1 MELPDGP
8 KTLPLRQLLQW
19 VFQPLAYL
27 DKNAERYGDCF
38 TARFGSLPP
47 FVIIS
52 NPQLTEAIFAAPA
65 DQFDTGR
72 SNTILRPTLG
82 ENSLLLLDGE
92 RHQRQRQL
100 LMPPF
105 HGERMRAYSQLI
117 AQITEEITQTWKQ
130 GTTFSLRPQM
140 QEISLKVILQAV
152 FGLHEGQR
160 YDELKQRLNTFLE
173 ATTSPLGST
182 MAFFPILQKD
192 FGAWSPGGR
201 FVRQK
206 QKIDDLLYSE
216 IRDRRAQP
224 DPSRTDILSLLL
236 AARDEEGQPMTEVE
250 LRDELITLLLAGHET
265 TATALTW
272 AVYWIGQNPTVKEKL
287 LAELNAWSENPDLSL
302 IARLPYLNAVCA
314 EALRLYPVAIL
325 VSPRIVK
332 EHFNALDY
340 SFDAGT
346 MLAPC
351 IYLTHQRKDL
361 YPEPRQFRPER
372 FLERQFSP
380 SEYFPFGGSNRRCI
394 GAAFA
399 MMEMKLVLVT
409 LLTQFQFAN
418 MDKRPVQPTRR
429 GVTMAPAGGVQVMI
443 SKRFAKRER
452 TEQTVPI

>member
-8 KTLPLRQLLQW
+8 KTLPFVQLLQW

-27 DKNAERYGDCF
+27 DKNADRYGDCF
-38 TARFGSLPP
+38 TARLGALPP
-47 FVIIS
+47 IVFIS
-52 NPQLTEAIFAAPA
+52 NPQLTEDIFAAQA
-65 DQFDTGR
+65 DSFDTGK
-72 SNTILRPTLG
+72 SNAILRPTLG
-82 ENSLLLLDGE
+82 DNSLLLLDGE

-117 AQITEEITQTWKQ
+117 AQITEEIAQTWQ
-130 GTTFSLRPQM
+130 EGTTFSLRPQM
-140 QEISLKVILQAV
+140 QEISLRVILQAV

-160 YDELKQRLNTFLE
+160 YDELKQRLTTFLE
-173 ATTSPLGST
+173 ATTSPFGSV
-182 MAFFPILQKD
+182 MAFFPLLQKD
-192 FGAWSPGGR
+192 LGAWSPGGR
-201 FVRQK
+201 FIRRK
-206 QKIDDLLYSE
+206 QKIDDLLYGE
-216 IRDRRAQP
+216 IRDRRAQQ
-224 DPSRTDILSLLL
+224 DPSRTDILSMLL

-272 AVYWIGQNPTVKEKL
+272 AVYWIGQNLTVKEKL
-287 LAELNAWSENPDLSL
+287 LAELTAWSQNPDLST

-314 EALRLYPVAIL
+314 ETLRLYPVAVI

-332 EHFNALDY
+332 QRFSASDY
-340 SFDAGT
+340 SFGAGT

-372 FLERQFSP
+372 FLERQFAP

-399 MMEMKLVLVT
+399 MMEMKLVLAT

-418 MDKRPVQPTRR
+418 MDKHPVQPTRR

-443 SKRFAKRER
+443 TKRAKRER
-452 TEQTVPI
+452 TEQAVSI

>member
-8 KTLPLRQLLQW
+8 KTLPLVQLLQW

-27 DKNAERYGDCF
+27 DKNADRYGDCF
-38 TARFGSLPP
+38 TARLGSIPP
-47 FVIIS
+47 IVFIS
-52 NPQLTEAIFAAPA
+52 DPQLIEAIFTAHP

-72 SNTILRPTLG
+72 NNTILRPTLG

-117 AQITEEITQTWKQ
+117 AQITEEITQTWKE
-130 GTTFSLRPQM
+130 GTVFSLRPQM
-140 QEISLKVILQAV
+140 QEISLRVILQAV
-152 FGLHEGQR
+152 FGLHEGLR

-173 ATTSPLGST
+173 VNTSPLGSV
-182 MAFFPILQKD
+182 MAFFPVFQKD
-192 FGAWSPGGR
+192 LGSWSPGGR

-216 IRDRRAQP
+216 IRDRRNQP
-224 DPSRTDILSLLL
+224 DPSRSDIFSLLL

-250 LRDELITLLLAGHET
+250 LRDELMTLLLAGHET

-272 AVYWIGQNPTVKEKL
+272 AVYWIGQNSTVKEKL
-287 LAELNAWSENPDLSL
+287 LAELAKWSKNPDLSL

-314 EALRLYPVAIL
+314 ETLRLYPVLMI
-325 VSPRIVK
+325 VSPRMVK
-332 EHFNALDY
+332 QCFNFLDY

-351 IYLTHQRKDL
+351 IYLTHRRKDL
-361 YPEPRQFRPER
+361 YPKPDQFRPER
-372 FLERQFSP
+372 FLEQQFAP
-380 SEYFPFGGSNRRCI
+380 YEYFPFGGGNRRCI

-409 LLTQFQFAN
+409 LLTQFQFVN
-418 MDKRPVQPTRR
+418 TDKRPVQPTRR
-429 GVTMAPAGGVQVMI
+429 GVTMAPAGGVQVI
-443 SKRFAKRER
+443 ITKRLTKGELA
-452 TEQTVPI
+452 EQTMSI

>member
-8 KTLPLRQLLQW
+8 KTLPLVQLLQW

-38 TARFGSLPP
+38 TARLGAIPALVF
-47 FVIIS
+47 IS
-52 NPQLTEAIFAAPA
+52 NPQLIEAIFTAHA

-72 SNTILRPTLG
+72 TNTILRPTLG

-117 AQITEEITQTWKQ
+117 AQITEEISQTWKE
-130 GTTFSLRPQM
+130 GAAFSLRPQM
-140 QEISLKVILQAV
+140 QEISLRVILQAV
-152 FGLHEGQR
+152 FGLHEGLR
-160 YDELKQRLNTFLE
+160 YDELKQRLNAFLE

-182 MAFFPILQKD
+182 MAFFPVLQKD
-192 FGAWSPGGR
+192 FGSWSPGGR

-216 IRDRRAQP
+216 IRERRAQP

-250 LRDELITLLLAGHET
+250 LRDELMTLLLAGHET

-272 AVYWIGQNPTVKEKL
+272 AVYWIGQNPTVREKL
-287 LAELNAWSENPDLSL
+287 LAELTMWSKNPDLSL

-314 EALRLYPVAIL
+314 ETLRLYPVLMI
-325 VSPRIVK
+325 VSPRMVK
-332 EHFNALDY
+332 ERFTFLDY
-340 SFDAGT
+340 SFGAGT
-346 MLAPC
+346 LLAPC

-361 YPEPRQFRPER
+361 YPEPDQFRPER

-429 GVTMAPAGGVQVMI
+429 GVTMSPAGGVQVI
-443 SKRFAKRER
+443 VTKRAKRER
-452 TEQTVPI
+452 TEQAVSI

>member
-8 KTLPLRQLLQW
+8 KNRPLVQLLQW

-38 TARFGSLPP
+38 TARFGSIPP
-47 FVIIS
+47 IVFIS
-52 NPQLTEAIFAAPA
+52 NPQLNEAIFNAHAG
-65 DQFDTGR
+65 QFDEGK
-72 SNTILRPTLG
+72 SNTILLPILG

-92 RHQRQRQL
+92 RHRRQRQL

-117 AQITEEITQTWKQ
+117 AQITEEITQGWKE
-130 GTTFSLRPQM
+130 GTTFSLRPHM
-140 QEISLKVILQAV
+140 QEISLRVILQAV
-152 FGLHEGQR
+152 FGLHEGNR
-160 YDELKQRLNTFLE
+160 YDELKQRLTTFLE
-173 ATTSPLGST
+173 ETTSPFGSA
-182 MAFFPILQKD
+182 MSFFPVLRKD
-192 FGAWSPGGR
+192 LGAWSPGGR

-216 IRDRRAQP
+216 IRERRAQP

-250 LRDELITLLLAGHET
+250 LRDELMTLLLAGHET

-272 AVYWIGQNPTVKEKL
+272 AVYWIGQNLTVKEKL
-287 LAELNAWSENPDLSL
+287 LAELNTWSKDPDLGS
-302 IARLPYLNAVCA
+302 IARLPYLNAICA
-314 EALRLYPVAIL
+314 ETLRLYPVAVI

-332 EHFNALDY
+332 KRFKFLDY
-340 SFDAGT
+340 SFGAGT
-346 MLAPC
+346 LLAPC

-372 FLERQFSP
+372 FLERQFAP
-380 SEYFPFGGSNRRCI
+380 SEYLPFGGGTRRCI

-399 MMEMKLVLVT
+399 LMEMKLVLVT
-409 LLTQFQFAN
+409 LLTQFQFAIT
-418 MDKRPVQPTRR
+418 DKRPVQPTRR
-429 GVTMAPAGGVQVMI
+429 GVTMAPAGGVQVRV
-443 SKRFAKRER
+443 SKRSVKEER
-452 TEQTVPI
+452 TEQTVSI